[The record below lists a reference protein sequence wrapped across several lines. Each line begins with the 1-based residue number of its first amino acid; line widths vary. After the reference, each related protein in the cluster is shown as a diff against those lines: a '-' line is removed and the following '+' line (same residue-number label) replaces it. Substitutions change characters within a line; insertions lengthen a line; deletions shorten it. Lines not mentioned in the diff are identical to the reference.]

1 MESVLIKTVSM
12 SKRFFVHLKNHSVIN
27 LVKGVGLFYLHAFF
41 NLINYKG
48 CEIDV
53 EMTDQSYHQKTEIEN
68 VLDETKS
75 DTEV

>member
-1 MESVLIKTVSM
+1 MFGV
-12 SKRFFVHLKNHSVIN
+12 FFCFFKEKEHSVIN
-27 LVKGVGLFYLHAFF
+27 LVKCVGLVHLHAFF

-68 VLDETKS
+68 VSDETKS
-75 DTEV
+75 DTEVRIV

>member
-1 MESVLIKTVSM
+1 M
-12 SKRFFVHLKNHSVIN
+12 SKRFFVHFKKKTHSVIN
-27 LVKGVGLFYLHAFF
+27 LVKGVSLFYLHAFF